1 MGTSKKVE
9 QIKQIKHKVLKSKKS
24 NHLFEKVIFRHFKKV
39 SKGFTLIELLTV
51 VAILGILAAISIPSY
66 LRYKKKAYEAWVINE
81 MSLVSKFLYMAYDVD
96 GGFHQYLEAM
106 GYRPLGNMLGNVG
119 FRKDYDSE
127 DTCCDRYPKDPTD
140 PADPKYGTLGSFT
153 YIDSTRTN
161 VDGNSICGPLAN
173 CNVLPGPGHNI
184 KNFTT
189 MGVKSG
195 TTSCIFKITTGGI
208 IKTDVVECDCDEF
221 TIVGGTR
228 YGKTTGSAD
237 MKIGDGVGILA
248 LDHTKQ
254 LCKAD
259 SSGNFQPH

>member
-1 MGTSKKVE
+1 MRTNKKVAK
-9 QIKQIKHKVLKSKKS
+9 IKQIKHKVLKPKKS
-24 NHLFEKVIFRHFKKV
+24 NHLFEKVLFRHFKKA

-51 VAILGILAAISIPSY
+51 VAILGILASISIPSY

-81 MSLVSKFLYMAYDVD
+81 MSLISKFLYMAYDAD

-106 GYRPLGNMLGNVG
+106 GYRPLGNMLGNAG
-119 FRKDYDSE
+119 FRKDYDSA

-153 YIDSTRTN
+153 YIDSTRTA
-161 VDGNSICGPLAN
+161 VDGNSICGKKIGGVKKYPN
-173 CNVLPGPGHNI
+173 CNVPAKAHNI

-189 MGVKSG
+189 MGLKNG
-195 TTSCIFKITTGGI
+195 SCSFNTK
-208 IKTDVVECDCDEF
+208 VECNCNEF

-228 YGKTTGSAD
+228 HGKTNGSAD
-237 MKIGDGVGILA
+237 MKISDEVGIFA